1 MNGFFWP
8 NRILILSGSQSPGAV
23 AVPERRKRVA
33 TAFSP
38 ITNPAS
44 ANEAKARHV
53 ALQRSSERSGYSFF
67 SAHLGMT
74 RTLVSMM
81 ISPAFS
87 MIVLI
92 SPEYAMASG
101 LITYKLV
108 SNHHPI
114 SLVVIS
120 GRKSLDLTSINIQIF
135 FPSVNHL

>member
-1 MNGFFWP
+1 VLQLVEKPNIVLGFLLVFGTV
-8 NRILILSGSQSPGAV
+8 NCIGVVSYLANN
-23 AVPERRKRVA
+23 ERVLLA
-33 TAFSP
+33 ESDPFSP

-120 GRKSLDLTSINIQIF
+120 GRNSLD
-135 FPSVNHL
+135 